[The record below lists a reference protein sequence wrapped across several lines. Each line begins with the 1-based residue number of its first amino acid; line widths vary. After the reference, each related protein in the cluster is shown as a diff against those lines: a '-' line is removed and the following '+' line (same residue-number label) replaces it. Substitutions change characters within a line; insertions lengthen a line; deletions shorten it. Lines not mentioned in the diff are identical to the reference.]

1 MITGIA
7 ITNDKIQIEKNIRFI
22 NKFWQVR
29 PKVIKLKI
37 ICLTD
42 HRQKTG
48 YYKILVFGRIKRLA
62 IPFLKW
68 WLNYLCPKFESLET
82 KQFLAYFKGQEK
94 IGELIKQLDA
104 PPGEKIHLQGLIGS
118 SKTIL
123 LANLFNTRKK
133 NLVVLF
139 NDREEAAY
147 FYDDLNNLG
156 LDDSTL
162 FFPSSYKRSIQYGQ
176 TEQENIVQ
184 RTEVLNKISTGENP
198 FIIVT
203 YPEAV
208 SETVISKAGLAT
220 NTLQV
225 STGDKISIDF
235 INEFLFEYGFERV
248 DFVYEPGQFSV
259 RGSIVDIF
267 SFSHED
273 PFRLDFFGDE
283 VDTIRSFDIDNQ
295 ISKDTFNKITIVPNI
310 QHENIEGERISFIEF
325 LQEDVLYLGNNLNM
339 FFDHVSSIHR
349 QTIVSKAEQENI
361 HNQIV
366 SGTVLQQQLKL
377 ETVCE
382 LGTDVNFES
391 TSVIRFSNSKQPI
404 FNKNF
409 DLLGENLVEFK
420 KKRYQIFI
428 LSNSE
433 KQIERLTAIF
443 NDTDVNVKFTPILF
457 TLHEG
462 FVDHEAKICCYT
474 DHQIFERYHRF
485 KLKSRKAQREAIS
498 LKELNKLHQGD
509 YVVHVDHGIGKFAG
523 LVKTEVN
530 GKVQEVIRLVYKDND
545 SLLVS
550 IHSLHRIT
558 KYKGKEGTEPKIN
571 KLGTGAWQKMKNRTK
586 AKVKDIAKELIA
598 LYAQRKAEKG
608 FAFSHDTYLQTE
620 LEASFIYEDTPDQEK
635 ATVAVKEDMEKTI
648 PMDRLVCG
656 DVGFGKT
663 EVAIRAAFK
672 AVTDSKQVAVLVP
685 TTILALQHYKTFSER
700 LEDFPV
706 RIEFVSRLKS
716 AVNIKNTLKEVSAGK
731 IDIII
736 GTHRLVSKDVK
747 FKDLGLLVIDE
758 EQKFGVSVK
767 EKLKHFKVNVD
778 TLTLTATP
786 IPRTLQFSLMGARDL
801 SIIQTPPP
809 NRYPIITEVHKFN
822 EQLIREAINY
832 EVERNG
838 QVFFIHNRVQ
848 NIYEVE
854 AAIKRIVPN
863 VKTGVGHGQLD
874 GPKLEKVMLDF
885 INGNFD
891 VLIATTI
898 IESGLDI
905 PNANTIIIN
914 HAQNF
919 GLSDLHQLRGRVGRS
934 NKKAFCYL
942 LAPPLSTVNTEAR
955 RRLRAI
961 EEFSDLGSGFN
972 IAMQDLDIRG
982 AGNMLGAEQSGFIAD
997 IGFETYHRILNEAIQ
1012 ELKQEEFK
1020 GVFEEQDQQQAQAF
1034 LNVKF
1039 VNDCQIDTD
1048 MELLFQEDYIP
1059 GTSERMLLYRELDN
1073 IENEDQLQQFRKG
1086 LIDRFGKLPAES
1098 RELLEVVQLRWKAI
1112 DLGIERI
1119 VLKEQ
1124 KMICYF
1130 ISDQQAPFYQSTDF
1144 LKIVQFVQKGK
1155 AKGKMKEKNH
1165 KLTLTFPD
1173 IPNVETAAFILNE
1186 IIEFAK
1192 NS

>member
-1 MITGIA
+1 M
-7 ITNDKIQIEKNIRFI
+7 KI
-22 NKFWQVR
+22 
-29 PKVIKLKI
+29 
-37 ICLTD
+37 
-42 HRQKTG
+42 
-48 YYKILVFGRIKRLA
+48 
-62 IPFLKW
+62 
-68 WLNYLCPKFESLET
+68 
-82 KQFLAYFKGQEK
+82 
-94 IGELIKQLDA
+94 
-104 PPGEKIHLQGLIGS
+104 PPGEKIHLHGLIGS

-123 LANLFNTRKK
+123 IANLFA
-133 NLVVLF
+133 NLSDNFIILL

-147 FYDDLNNLG
+147 FFDDLNNLG
-156 LDDSTL
+156 FVGQTL
-162 FFPSSYKRSIQYGQ
+162 FFPSSFKRSVQYGEP
-176 TEQENIVQ
+176 EQENIVQ
-184 RTEVLNKISTGENP
+184 RTEVLNQLSLKENP
-198 FIIVT
+198 VIVIT

-208 SETVISKAGLAT
+208 IETVISVESLEK
-220 NTLQV
+220 NTLRV
-225 STGDKISIDF
+225 KVGDNISTDF
-235 INEFLFEYGFERV
+235 INEFLYEYGFERV
-248 DFVYEPGQFSV
+248 DFVYEPGQFSI
-259 RGSIVDIF
+259 RGSIVDVF
-267 SFSHED
+267 SFSNED

-283 VDTIRSFDIDNQ
+283 VESIRTFSIDDQ
-295 ISKDTFNKITIVPNI
+295 ISKETMQSITIVPNI
-310 QHENIEGERISFIEF
+310 QNGNIDTSRVSLVEF
-325 LQEDVLYLGNNLNM
+325 ASEKTIWFGNDLTQ
-339 FFDHVSSIHR
+339 FFAHVSEIYR
-349 QTIVSKAEQENI
+349 QTILAKAEEENI
-361 HNQIV
+361 RESIITGQ
-366 SGTVLQQQLKL
+366 TLKKQLDIA
-377 ETVCE
+377 TVCE
-382 LGTDVNFES
+382 FGFDLAFSSTFELK
-391 TSVIRFSNSKQPI
+391 FSNSKQPV

-409 DLLGENLVEFK
+409 DLLAANLDE
-420 KKRYQIFI
+420 QIKNGYEILI
-428 LSNSE
+428 LSTQE
-433 KQIERLTAIF
+433 KQIERLQAIF
-443 NDTDVNVKFTPILF
+443 KDINAKVKFQPLNFI
-457 TLHEG
+457 LHEG
-462 FVDHEAKICCYT
+462 FIDHDLKICCYT

-485 KLKSRKAQREAIS
+485 NLKSRRAQREAIS
-498 LKELNKLHQGD
+498 LKELNKLHPGD
-509 YVVHVDHGIGKFAG
+509 YVVHIDHGIGKFAG

-530 GKVQEVIRLVYKDND
+530 GKFQEAMRLVYRDND

-550 IHSLHRIT
+550 IHSLHRIS
-558 KYKGKEGTEPKIN
+558 KYKGKEGAEPKIN

-586 AKVKDIAKELIA
+586 SKVKDIARELIA

-608 FAFSHDTYLQTE
+608 FAFSPDTYLQTE

-635 ATVAVKEDMEKTI
+635 TTIAVKEDMERVI

-672 AVTDSKQVAVLVP
+672 AVADSKQVAVLVP
-685 TTILALQHYKTFSER
+685 TTILALQHFKTFSDR
-700 LEDFPV
+700 LTDFPA
-706 RIEFVSRLKS
+706 RIEFVSRLKP
-716 AVNIKNTLKEVSAGK
+716 AAEIKQTLKELEAGK

-767 EKLKHFKVNVD
+767 EKLKRFKVNVD

-809 NRYPIITEVHKFN
+809 NRYPIVTEVHGFN
-822 EQLIREAINY
+822 EQLIREAITY
-832 EVERNG
+832 ETERNG

-854 AAIKRIVPN
+854 ATVKRIVPG
-863 VKTGVGHGQLD
+863 VKTAVGHGQMD
-874 GPKLEKVMLDF
+874 GPKLEKVMLGF
-885 INGNFD
+885 INGDFD

-942 LAPPLSTVNTEAR
+942 LAPPLSTVNAEAR
-955 RRLRAI
+955 RRLKAI

-1020 GVFEEQDQQQAQAF
+1020 DVFAEEEQQNSQAF
-1034 LNVKF
+1034 LNIKF

-1048 MELLFQEDYIP
+1048 LELLLPDDYVP

-1073 IENEDQLQQFRKG
+1073 MENEEQIELFKRG
-1086 LIDRFGKLPAES
+1086 LIDRFGKMPKET
-1098 RELLEVVQLRWKAI
+1098 RELIDVVKLRWKAI
-1112 DLGIERI
+1112 ELSIERI
-1119 VLKEQ
+1119 ILKNG

-1130 ISDQQAPFYQSTDF
+1130 ITDPESPFYQTKAF
-1144 LKIVQFVQKGK
+1144 VNIVQFVQNSSYN
-1155 AKGKMKEKNH
+1155 GKMKEQNQ
-1165 KLTLTFPD
+1165 KLTLTFPN
-1173 IPNVETAAFILNE
+1173 IQNIEMAEYILKE
-1186 IIEFAK
+1186 IILAIKTEVK
-1192 NS
+1192 

>member
-1 MITGIA
+1 M
-7 ITNDKIQIEKNIRFI
+7 
-22 NKFWQVR
+22 
-29 PKVIKLKI
+29 
-37 ICLTD
+37 
-42 HRQKTG
+42 
-48 YYKILVFGRIKRLA
+48 
-62 IPFLKW
+62 
-68 WLNYLCPKFESLET
+68 ET
-82 KQFLAYFKGQEK
+82 AQFLPYFKGHKKFTELEK
-94 IGELIKQLDA
+94 KLNA
-104 PPGEKIHLQGLIGS
+104 PPGEKIHLQGCIGS
-118 SKTIL
+118 LKTIL
-123 LANLFNTRKK
+123 LARLFKQVEK
-133 NLVVLF
+133 NFIILL

-156 LDDSTL
+156 WVENTL
-162 FFPSSYKRSIQYGQ
+162 FFPSSYKRSIQYDSI
-176 TEQENIVQ
+176 EQENIVQ
-184 RTEVLNKISTGENP
+184 RTEVLNKLLNKEETYFLI
-198 FIIVT
+198 T
-203 YPEAV
+203 YPEAAV
-208 SETVISKAGLAT
+208 ETVISQAGLET

-225 STGDKISIDF
+225 AKGDKISIEF
-235 INEFLFEYGFERV
+235 INEFLYEYGFERV

-267 SFSHED
+267 SFSHDD
-273 PFRLDFFGDE
+273 PYRIDFFGDE
-283 VDTIRSFDIDNQ
+283 IDSIRSFDIDNQ
-295 ISKDTFNKITIVPNI
+295 ISKNTFKRITIVPNLHS
-310 QHENIEGERISFIEF
+310 QHVEEQRVSLVEF
-325 LQEDVLYLGNNLNM
+325 LSGDPIFVGNNLEQ
-339 FFDHVSSIHR
+339 FFDFVAEIHR
-349 QTIVSKAEQENI
+349 QTILAKPDIENI
-361 HNQIV
+361 LDFIV
-366 SGTVLQQQLKL
+366 TGGELKKQLQQKTVFDFGNDLFFEPDLTLK
-377 ETVCE
+377 
-382 LGTDVNFES
+382 
-391 TSVIRFSNSKQPI
+391 FSNSRQPV

-409 DLLGENLVEFK
+409 NLLGENLVEYK
-420 KKRYQIFI
+420 KNGYEVFI

-443 NDTDVNVKFTPILF
+443 NDTDNNVKFTPVNF
-457 TLHEG
+457 VLHEG
-462 FVDHEAKICCYT
+462 FVEHELKVCCYT

-498 LKELNKLHQGD
+498 LKELNKLHPGD
-509 YVVHVDHGIGKFAG
+509 YVVHIDHGIGTFAG

-530 GKVQEVIRLVYKDND
+530 GKMQEAIRLVYRDND

-550 IHSLHRIT
+550 IHALHRIS
-558 KYKGKEGTEPKIN
+558 KYKGKEGAEPKIN

-608 FAFSHDTYLQTE
+608 FAFSNDTYLQTE

-635 ATVAVKEDMEKTI
+635 ATIAVKEDMQKSM

-706 RIEFVSRLKS
+706 NIEFVSRLKS
-716 AVNIKNTLKEVSAGK
+716 AAEIKNTLKDLSAGK

-736 GTHRLVSKDVK
+736 GTHRLVSKDVR

-767 EKLKHFKVNVD
+767 EKLKQFKVNVD

-809 NRYPIITEVHKFN
+809 NRYPIHTEVHGFN
-822 EQLIREAINY
+822 DQLIREAISY
-832 EVERNG
+832 EIERNG

-854 AAIKRIVPN
+854 ETLKRIVPGI
-863 VKTGVGHGQLD
+863 KTGVGHGQMD
-874 GPKLEKVMLDF
+874 GPKLERIMLDF
-885 INGNFD
+885 INGKFD

-914 HAQNF
+914 QAQNF
-919 GLSDLHQLRGRVGRS
+919 GLSELHQLRGRVGRS
-934 NKKAFCYL
+934 NKRAFCYL
-942 LAPPLSTVNTEAR
+942 ITPPLSSINADAR
-955 RRLRAI
+955 RRLRAL

-1020 GVFEEQDQQQAQAF
+1020 GVFEEEDSGQRQAF
-1034 LNVKF
+1034 LNIKF

-1048 MELLFQEDYIP
+1048 LELLFSNEYIP

-1073 IENEDQLQQFRKG
+1073 IENKEQLKEFESN
-1086 LIDRFGKLPAES
+1086 LVDRFGKLPLES
-1098 RELLEVVQLRWKAI
+1098 RELLEVVNLRWKAI
-1112 DLGIERI
+1112 DLGMEKII
-1119 VLKEQ
+1119 LKNT
-1124 KMICYF
+1124 KMICHF
-1130 ISDQQAPFYQSTDF
+1130 VSDQQSAFYRSDDF
-1144 LKIVQFVQKGK
+1144 IQIVQFVQKRK
-1155 AKGKMKEKNH
+1155 LDGKMKESNQ
-1165 KLTLTFPD
+1165 KLTLTFSNV
-1173 IPNVETAAFILNE
+1173 PNIETATFILQK
-1186 IIEFAK
+1186 IIDDIK
-1192 NS
+1192 R